1 MRQVLKQVG
10 VSEREEHFH
19 LKPEHRC
26 YYWGDYTSWH
36 FTRGQNADFSETNR
50 LIADLKIE
58 TALRNSHEEWSRKS
72 AAIERVSDAFSRFW
86 RWGELASK
94 ALLVP
99 MPTSRSATDPLRDD
113 RMDRV
118 VEGIRMRS
126 AAPLS
131 CAPLLVSDGSL
142 QASHSTS
149 TRPKLNR
156 LRASIKLNQAA
167 LPLHPPEMVFLFDDV
182 LTTGAHFVACLTRI
196 QEAFP
201 KARVVGTFVART
213 KRPDPQE

>member
-1 MRQVLKQVG
+1 MRQKLKQVG
-10 VSEREEHFH
+10 PSEREEHFH

-58 TALRNSHEEWSRKS
+58 PGLRDCHEKWSRKS
-72 AAIERVSDAFSRFW
+72 TAVDQVSDAFSRFW
-86 RWGELASK
+86 RWHELATK

-99 MPTSRSATDPLRDD
+99 MPTSRGASDPLRDD
-113 RMDRV
+113 RMDRI

-131 CAPLLVSDGSL
+131 CASLLVSDGSL

-149 TRPKLNR
+149 TRPKLHR
-156 LRASIKLNQAA
+156 LLASIKLDRAA
-167 LPLHPPEMVFLFDDV
+167 LPQQTPEMIFLFDDV
-182 LTTGAHFVACLTRI
+182 LTTGAHFVACLTRV

-213 KRPDPQE
+213 TRPDPRE